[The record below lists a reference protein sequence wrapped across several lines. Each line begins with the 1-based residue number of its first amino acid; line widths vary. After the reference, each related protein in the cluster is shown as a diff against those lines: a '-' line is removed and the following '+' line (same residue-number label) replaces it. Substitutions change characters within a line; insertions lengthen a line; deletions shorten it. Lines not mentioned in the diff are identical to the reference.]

1 MIAFLSH
8 QMRMQNIRTKEPI
21 ENSFGER
28 LKTARKHLSI
38 TQEELASKAG
48 LSTITI
54 SKLESGVN
62 KPSFDVIIA
71 LSHSMDIEPNYFFG
85 WSNEISAK
93 SSSAR
98 RIKLQSLILQA
109 EYLDDIWLDQLI
121 ALSKLAYK

>member
-1 MIAFLSH
+1 ME
-8 QMRMQNIRTKEPI
+8 NIRTKEPI

-62 KPSFDVIIA
+62 KPSFDVILA

-93 SSSAR
+93 SNSVR

-121 ALSKLAYK
+121 SLSKLAYK

>member
-1 MIAFLSH
+1 MIAFLS
-8 QMRMQNIRTKEPI
+8 QQIRMQNIRTKEPN

-28 LKTARKHLSI
+28 LKTARKYLSI

-62 KPSFDVIIA
+62 KPSFDAILA

-93 SSSAR
+93 SNSVR

-109 EYLDDIWLDQLI
+109 EHLDDIWLDQLI
-121 ALSKLAYK
+121 SLSKLAYK

>member
-1 MIAFLSH
+1 MISFLSH
-8 QMRMQNIRTKEPI
+8 QIRMQNTRTKEPV

-54 SKLESGVN
+54 SKLESGAN
-62 KPSFDVIIA
+62 KPSFDVILA

-85 WSNEISAK
+85 WSNEISVK

-109 EYLDDIWLDQLI
+109 EHLDDLWLDQLI
-121 ALSKLAYK
+121 SLSKLAYK

>member
-8 QMRMQNIRTKEPI
+8 QIRMQNIRTKELI

>member
-8 QMRMQNIRTKEPI
+8 QIRMENIRTKEPI

-62 KPSFDVIIA
+62 KPSFDVILA

-85 WSNEISAK
+85 WSNEISVK

-109 EYLDDIWLDQLI
+109 EHLDDLWLDQLI
-121 ALSKLAYK
+121 SLSKLAYK

>member
-8 QMRMQNIRTKEPI
+8 QIRMENIRTKEPI

-62 KPSFDVIIA
+62 KPSFDVILA

-93 SSSAR
+93 SNSVR

-121 ALSKLAYK
+121 SLSKLAYK

>member
-8 QMRMQNIRTKEPI
+8 QMTMQNIRTKEPI

-62 KPSFDVIIA
+62 KPSFDVILA

-93 SSSAR
+93 SNSVR
-98 RIKLQSLILQA
+98 RIKLQNLILQA
-109 EYLDDIWLDQLI
+109 EHLDDIWLDQLI
-121 ALSKLAYK
+121 SLSKLAHK

>member
-1 MIAFLSH
+1 MTAFLSH
-8 QMRMQNIRTKEPI
+8 QIRMQNIRTKEPG

-62 KPSFDVIIA
+62 KPSFDVILA

-109 EYLDDIWLDQLI
+109 EHLDDIWLDQLI
-121 ALSKLAYK
+121 SLSKLAYK